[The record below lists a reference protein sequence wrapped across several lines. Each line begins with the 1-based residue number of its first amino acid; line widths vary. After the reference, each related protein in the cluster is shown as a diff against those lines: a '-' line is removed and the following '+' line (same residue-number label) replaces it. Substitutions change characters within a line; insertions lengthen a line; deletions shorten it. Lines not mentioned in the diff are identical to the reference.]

1 MEGGVWEGLG
11 YKGCR
16 EVGSGTGC
24 GGRIARE
31 AIGVEDHEPALVCGK
46 IK

>member
-1 MEGGVWEGLG
+1 M
-11 YKGCR
+11 R
-16 EVGSGTGC
+16 SGTGY
-24 GGRIARE
+24 GGGIARE